1 MAIQHLQ
8 EQSNQIGR
16 EQLSWIDSTAKFVKE
31 LLKPKTIAEIIAVE
45 LREAHVKKLQAESAV
60 EYARS
65 VVAYNEQ
72 RIERL
77 NSRLFEHQGE
87 E

>member
-1 MAIQHLQ
+1 M
-8 EQSNQIGR
+8 
-16 EQLSWIDSTAKFVKE
+16 SWIDSTAKFVKE

-65 VVAYNEQ
+65 VVQYNEQ
-72 RIERL
+72 RIKRL
-77 NSRLFEHQGE
+77 EMRLTEHTSEGDYA
-87 E
+87 